1 MDSYYYVK
9 TVRLKTVI
17 ISEQLKKYWRKKE
30 NRKKQKRRLKE
41 KVKSIE
47 SKQLVY

>member
-1 MDSYYYVK
+1 MDSYYYIQ

-47 SKQLVY
+47 SKRLVY